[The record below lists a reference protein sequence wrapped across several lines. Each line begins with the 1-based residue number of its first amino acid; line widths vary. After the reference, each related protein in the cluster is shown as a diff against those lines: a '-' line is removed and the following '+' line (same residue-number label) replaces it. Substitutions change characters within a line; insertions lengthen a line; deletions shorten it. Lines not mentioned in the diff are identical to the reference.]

1 MNAVIAFV
9 SRHRKVLIGIAV
21 VVLLLAVKVVWVES
35 SCRSH
40 GSVETEKT
48 EILQRRNYLV
58 EKVVVEPEKLIGEMP
73 RAIGRRFQGE
83 WALYSC
89 SMLTAALA
97 NIADTYPET
106 SKSAAVTVDSLIRI
120 VMSPELRA
128 YDCYAWGEDPLE
140 TLDGDNSHMSYLSH
154 LAWMIGNYDRLGG
167 DGRYSQLHDSICFA
181 LNRRILQSETLNID
195 TYPYEP
201 IYIPDMLVAIVAL
214 SDYSCKHS
222 GRYADTVKMWLARAK
237 SDWCDSETGLLAS
250 SLDDKGRPVSPV
262 RGSYSALSCYYLTLV
277 APNFAKE
284 QYEALKTCFGQ
295 DFPVSGIREFHDR
308 SCWLGLDVDSGPVI
322 LNLSPSGTAFA
333 IGSATY
339 FDDTELRDK
348 LLRSAE
354 IAGHT
359 VKWNDS
365 RHYLLSG
372 VALVGEAITLAM
384 RTNRF
389 RETFLCPCELE
400 LYEHDRGMNGV
411 SLSVNNP

>member
-58 EKVVVEPEKLIGEMP
+58 EKVVVEPEKLIDEMP

-97 NIADTYPET
+97 NIADAYSET
-106 SKSAAVTVDSLIRI
+106 SRSASETVDSLIRI

-128 YDCYAWGEDPLE
+128 FDSNAWGEDPLE
-140 TLDGDNSHMSYLSH
+140 TLDSDNSHMSYLSH

-167 DGRYSQLHDSICFA
+167 DCRYSQLHDSICFA

-195 TYPYEP
+195 TYPDEP
-201 IYIPDMLVAIVAL
+201 VYIPDMLVAIVAL
-214 SDYSCKHS
+214 SDYSCKNS
-222 GRYADTVKMWLARAK
+222 GRFADTVEMWLARAK

-250 SLDDKGRPVSPV
+250 SLDEKGRPVSPV

-284 QYEALKTCFGQ
+284 QYEALKNYFGQ
-295 DFPVSGIREFHDR
+295 DFPVFGIKEFHDR
-308 SCWLGLDVDSGPVI
+308 SCWLGLDVDSGPVL

-339 FDDTELRDK
+339 FGDMEYRDK
-348 LLRSAE
+348 LLRTAE

-359 VKWNDS
+359 LKWNDS

-389 RETFLCPCELE
+389 REEFICLCKFE
-400 LYEHDRGMNGV
+400 LYERDRER
-411 SLSVNNP
+411 